1 MEKLELK
8 TIEDMFDSG
17 SESSPDD
24 NVKGKLEMK
33 ADTKVAQVKQKLWEE
48 KNEELIGFK
57 SKLVKSHKHELDRV
71 LEVCFIHF
79 LRFFWV

>member
-1 MEKLELK
+1 LDKLELK

-33 ADTKVAQVKQKLWEE
+33 ADTKLTQVKQRLWEE
-48 KNEELIGFK
+48 KNEELTGFK
-57 SKLVKSHKHELDRV
+57 AKLVESHKHELDRV
-71 LEVCFIHF
+71 LEVCFF
-79 LRFFWV
+79 LI